1 LQIADFRLQISV
13 VQDTVVCNRQ
23 PAIERRL
30 GAMNH
35 AFSESEKAGFYRAVF
50 ERRDCRRFLPEPI
63 PDQTLARILEAAHHA
78 PSVGFMQP
86 WDFILICDPRIRE
99 KIHEAFLRANAEAK
113 KLFEGKRQLQYAG
126 LKLEGIR
133 ESPLNICVTCQRDRF
148 GPVVLGKTCQPEMD
162 LYSTVCAVQNLWLA
176 ARVEG
181 IGVGWV
187 SIVHADELSAILSL
201 PRQVVP
207 VAYLCLGYVEEFAPQ
222 PELQTAGW
230 LPRLP
235 LKEVVRFESWESSPF
250 KAWQRFCQEL
260 ENR

>member
-1 LQIADFRLQISV
+1 
-13 VQDTVVCNRQ
+13 
-23 PAIERRL
+23 
-30 GAMNH
+30 MND

-50 ERRDCRRFLPEPI
+50 ERRDCRRFRPEPI
-63 PDQTLARILEAAHHA
+63 PDQVLARILEAAHHA

-86 WDFILICDPRIRE
+86 WDFILIKDSQIRE
-99 KIHEAFLRANAEAK
+99 KIHQAFLRANAEAQ
-113 KLFEGKRQLQYAG
+113 KLFEGKRQTQYAAF
-126 LKLEGIR
+126 KLEGIR
-133 ESPLNICVTCQRDRF
+133 ESPVNICVTCQRDRF

-187 SIVHADELSAILSL
+187 SIIRAGELSAILNL
-201 PRQVVP
+201 PDQVVP
-207 VAYLCLGYVEEFAPQ
+207 VAYLCLGYVEEFAPE

-235 LKEVVRFESWESSPF
+235 LQSVVRFESWESSSL
-250 KAWQRFCQEL
+250 AHWQRFCQEL

>member
-1 LQIADFRLQISV
+1 MSH
-13 VQDTVVCNRQ
+13 
-23 PAIERRL
+23 E
-30 GAMNH
+30 
-35 AFSESEKAGFYRAVF
+35 FSEGEKAAFYRAVF
-50 ERRDCRRFLPEPI
+50 ERRDCRRFMPEPI
-63 PDQTLARILEAAHHA
+63 PEPTLARILEAAHHA

-86 WDFILICDPRIRE
+86 WDFILIRDSLIRE
-99 KIHEAFLRANAEAK
+99 KIHQAFLRANAEAQ
-113 KLFEGKRQLQYAG
+113 KLFEGERRRQYTTF
-126 LKLEGIR
+126 KLEGIR
-133 ESPLNICVTCQRDRF
+133 EAPLNICVTCQRDRF

-187 SIVHADELSAILSL
+187 SIVHAGELSAILRL
-201 PRQVVP
+201 PTQVVP
-207 VAYLCLGYVEEFAPQ
+207 VAYLCLGYVEKFASE

-235 LKEVVRFESWESSPF
+235 LQDVVRFENWESSSQGE
-250 KAWQRFCQEL
+250 WQRLCQEL

>member
-1 LQIADFRLQISV
+1 MSH
-13 VQDTVVCNRQ
+13 
-23 PAIERRL
+23 E
-30 GAMNH
+30 
-35 AFSESEKAGFYRAVF
+35 FSESEKAGLYRAVF
-50 ERRDCRRFLPEPI
+50 ERRDCRRFRPESI
-63 PDQTLARILEAAHHA
+63 PDRTLARILEAAHHA

-86 WDFILICDPRIRE
+86 WNFILIKGHLIRE
-99 KIHEAFLRANAEAK
+99 RIYQAFLRANAEAEG
-113 KLFEGKRQLQYAG
+113 LFEGERRRQYST

-187 SIVHADELSAILSL
+187 SIIHADELSAILGL

-207 VAYLCLGYVEEFAPQ
+207 IAYLCLGYVEEFAPE

-235 LKEVVRFESWESSPF
+235 LLKVLRFENWESASEVE
-250 KAWQRFCQEL
+250 WQRLCQEL